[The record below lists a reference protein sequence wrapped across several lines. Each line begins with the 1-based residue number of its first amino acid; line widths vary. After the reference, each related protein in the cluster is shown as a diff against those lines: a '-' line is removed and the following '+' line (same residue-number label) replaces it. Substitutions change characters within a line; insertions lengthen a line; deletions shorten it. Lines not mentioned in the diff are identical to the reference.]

1 MTAWRQLGGVKKLDN
16 LWPAS
21 EAASSCLPCRS
32 AQGKEEICFLVL
44 FSVSMALCSIAIR
57 LLQRYTAVTFVSKGK
72 SKELMLGFHDSGG
85 QKGLMKP
92 LVLGKCGWIS

>member
-1 MTAWRQLGGVKKLDN
+1 MDN

-44 FSVSMALCSIAIR
+44 FSVSMALRSMASR
-57 LLQRYTAVTFVSKGK
+57 LLRRYTAAAFVSKGK
-72 SKELMLGFHDSGG
+72 PKDLMLGFHDSGG
-85 QKGLMKP
+85 QRGLMLP
-92 LVLGKCGWIS
+92 